1 MKGGDKQKSQMM
13 MRGRVAM
20 QGFTILAIYFGVF
33 YKTQY
38 SIFPSS
44 WTSDTSDS
52 SGTSGTSGSN
62 GSSGASTGERK

>member
-1 MKGGDKQKSQMM
+1 
-13 MRGRVAM
+13 M

-44 WTSDTSDS
+44 WTSDTSGSSDS
-52 SGTSGTSGSN
+52 SGSSGSSDTSGSN
-62 GSSGASTGERK
+62 GSSGASAGERK